1 MDREKSNLIKLT
13 SNLTS
18 FDYSEV
24 GDYDKNGTPH
34 PIDDVEAQYD
44 KLDVDEGQL
53 IKRDIGERYIGSN
66 VDAGFVRGGI
76 ATKVQRQVE
85 DQKRIAKFL
94 TTPKG
99 ALFVLKQGIL
109 QNQNADR
116 DTNIYN
122 PLSLN
127 KSLIDTLSTRP
138 QRHINEAKIGNRF
151 SSLGSFFSFLLGNN
165 NLEQGRKN
173 GNSIC
178 FFKFGHHWV
187 F

>member
-53 IKRDIGERYIGSN
+53 IKRDIGERYTFSQGDN
-66 VDAGFVRGGI
+66 VSIDGGFVRGGA
-76 ATKVQRQVE
+76 ATKVQRQLE

-116 DTNIYN
+116 
-122 PLSLN
+122 
-127 KSLIDTLSTRP
+127 
-138 QRHINEAKIGNRF
+138 
-151 SSLGSFFSFLLGNN
+151 
-165 NLEQGRKN
+165 
-173 GNSIC
+173 
-178 FFKFGHHWV
+178 
-187 F
+187 

>member
-1 MDREKSNLIKLT
+1 MADDYKPIEKGKSQLIKRSSGRGRFLGPKT
-13 SNLTS
+13 DLTS
-18 FDYSEV
+18 FDYSKV
-24 GDYDKNGTPH
+24 GRAHVDH
-34 PIDDVEAQYD
+34 IDNKYQTGFTANRKEKDPTEFVDVEVEAQYD

-76 ATKVQRQVE
+76 ATKVQRQAE

-99 ALFVLKQGIL
+99 ALFTIKQAIL

-116 DTNIYN
+116 ETNIYN

-127 KSLIDTLSTRP
+127 SSLIDTLTTRP
-138 QRHINEAKIGNRF
+138 QRHINEAK
-151 SSLGSFFSFLLGNN
+151 
-165 NLEQGRKN
+165 
-173 GNSIC
+173 
-178 FFKFGHHWV
+178 
-187 F
+187 